1 MLPLEK
7 SGIERRIQKQN
18 ILIYGRAKIGKS
30 TLASNFPNPIFLA
43 TEPGLN
49 HLSVFKVNINSWE
62 KFLEA
67 CKDVAEGKHKFETVI
82 LDTIDNLVVYCSDY
96 ICRSNGIK
104 HPSELAHGRGWNL
117 ITTELTRS
125 ITKLA
130 GLPYG
135 LVMISHSDLIEV
147 ETRTR
152 KFHRYTISI
161 GGKNRNLFLN
171 MTDLILFID
180 SEVEKD
186 GTEKRFIRTKPSMY
200 WEAGDRSNTLAEV
213 IPLSYK
219 SLASYFTTEE
229 TPKPKEEK

>member
-1 MLPLEK
+1 MLPIEK

-30 TLASNFPNPIFLA
+30 TLASQFPNPLFLA

-67 CKDVAEGKHKFETVI
+67 CKDITDGKHKFETI
-82 LDTIDNLVVYCSDY
+82 IIDTCDNLVVYCSDY
-96 ICRSNGIK
+96 ICRNNGIK

-117 ITTELTRS
+117 ITTELTRT

-147 ETRTR
+147 ETRTK

-180 SEVEKD
+180 SEVSKD
-186 GTEKRFIRTKPSMY
+186 GNEKRFIRTKPSMY
-200 WEAGDRSNTLAEV
+200 WEAGDRSNVLPE
-213 IPLSYK
+213 IIKLDYSELNKYFK
-219 SLASYFTTEE
+219 S
-229 TPKPKEEK
+229 